1 MAGITHTFE
10 SAVSQ
15 GTDANL
21 IRRDD
26 WNAEH
31 TITLPTVMGTLHFE
45 TGKIYSTTDALSFV
59 NGVALSTI
67 TLEHLQILNNLNHSG
82 DYVGFFG
89 ADLVMQQEVV
99 DLVAPESE
107 TAEEDKA
114 TVASVNTALGE
125 ITDKLN
131 EALAALRLYGLLKE

>member
-1 MAGITHTFE
+1 MGITHTFI
-10 SAVSQ
+10 SGISD
-15 GTDANL
+15 G
-21 IRRDD
+21 DD
-26 WNAEH
+26 ETLLRPSNWNAEH

-45 TGKIYSTTDALSFV
+45 TGKIYSTTNALSFV

-67 TLEHLQILNNLNHSG
+67 ILEHLQILEDLNHSG
-82 DYVGFFG
+82 DNIGFFG
-89 ADLVMQQEVV
+89 ANLVTQQEVA

-107 TAEEDKA
+107 TAEGDKA